1 MDPTACWQLWDDY
14 VCEGEL
20 EDAQYAAMDL
30 IAWFNK
36 GGFAPKWTDE
46 QSFSIGLQS
55 RGYNGRRLPCV
66 VSLG

>member
-20 EDAQYAAMDL
+20 EEAQYAAMDL
-30 IAWFNK
+30 IEWLSK

-46 QSFSIGLQS
+46 QSKGFFNWVAEQEL
-55 RGYNGRRLPCV
+55 
-66 VSLG
+66 